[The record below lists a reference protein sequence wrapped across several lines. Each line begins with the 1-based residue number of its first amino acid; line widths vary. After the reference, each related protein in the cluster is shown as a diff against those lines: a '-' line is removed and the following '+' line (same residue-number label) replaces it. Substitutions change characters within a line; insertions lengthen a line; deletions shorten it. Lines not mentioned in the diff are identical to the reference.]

1 MIGRALSQV
10 SRKLNAQSA
19 ALTQFNAELEN
30 KVALRTS
37 ELVAEMKRRED
48 SEAKVRQMQRIESL
62 GQLTGGIAHDFN
74 DMLAIEQ
81 GAGHAAASLGTRR
94 RERGRVHRGRRQGA
108 SVR

>member
-37 ELVAEMKRRED
+37 ELVAEVKRRED
-48 SEAKVRQMQRIESL
+48 SEARVRQMQRIESL
-62 GQLTGGIAHDFN
+62 GQLFLRLDDRVGDLLHVT
-74 DMLAIEQ
+74 
-81 GAGHAAASLGTRR
+81 LGDDV
-94 RERGRVHRGRRQGA
+94 E
-108 SVR
+108 